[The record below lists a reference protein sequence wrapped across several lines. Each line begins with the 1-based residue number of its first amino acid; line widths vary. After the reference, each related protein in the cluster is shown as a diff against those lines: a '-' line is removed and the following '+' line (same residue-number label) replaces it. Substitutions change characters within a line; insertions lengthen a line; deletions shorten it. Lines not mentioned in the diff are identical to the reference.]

1 MQLVITIRSGQ
12 FTAMPYHIFLKIQP
26 YDVYIKTLQFSEII
40 IHSKSKIGF
49 SAAKIQDRD
58 LSVLRK
64 LRKDIPDKLQKA
76 IDLSELVISGS
87 NDLSILCHNSQIH
100 QKRSCR
106 SLSEN
111 VLFHPVMRSDLYL
124 LILCRPVLFCF
135 DGCFPFLADK
145 DTSILTA
152 SGCLKLTKFLHG
164 MLQISDH
171 LFPGKILMINLRPF
185 CHGRL
190 VKNLTLQLHR
200 TKLHLGRS
208 LASPAATD
216 NSLYQLFINLFF

>member
-1 MQLVITIRSGQ
+1 
-12 FTAMPYHIFLKIQP
+12 MPYHIFLKIQP

-58 LSVLRK
+58 LSVFRK

-124 LILCRPVLFCF
+124 LILRRPVLFCF
-135 DGCFPFLADK
+135 DGCF
-145 DTSILTA
+145 
-152 SGCLKLTKFLHG
+152 
-164 MLQISDH
+164 
-171 LFPGKILMINLRPF
+171 
-185 CHGRL
+185 
-190 VKNLTLQLHR
+190 
-200 TKLHLGRS
+200 S
-208 LASPAATD
+208 LSC
-216 NSLYQLFINLFF
+216 